1 MACRVC
7 EQVDLSSANTLALP
21 CCAVRVVE
29 VFDESDLLQ
38 AVSALALT
46 AKNTLV
52 LGSAS
57 NVLLPERLDLTVLK
71 LKNDAIDVLSQD
83 ATTVTVAVGA
93 GMIWD
98 ELVAHCVVQNWYGL
112 ENLSLIPG
120 TVGAAPVQNIGAYGV
135 ELADVLVSV
144 RAFDFQ
150 SGEFINLSLSECQ
163 FGYRDSL
170 FKHEAGRFVIAQV
183 LLCLS
188 KQPAFKLN
196 YGDLRTRLGES
207 ENPTLADVRAAICAV
222 RSAKLPDPAVLPNV
236 GSFFKNPIVDAE
248 KFEQLRGEFPG
259 LVAYPQSGG
268 HYKLAAGWLIEQAG
282 WKGRDLGPVGMHQQ
296 QALVLVNRGGAA
308 RQDVEALSRA
318 VRESVLLKFGVGLEG
333 EPVSIPLECSG

>member
-1 MACRVC
+1 MTFRAKD
-7 EQVDLSSANTLALP
+7 QVDLSSANTLALP
-21 CCAVRVVE
+21 CRAVRVVE
-29 VFDESDLLQ
+29 VFNESDLLQ
-38 AVSALALT
+38 AVNNLSLT
-46 AKNTLV
+46 AQNTLV

-57 NVLLPERLDLTVLK
+57 NVLLPEHLSLTVLK
-71 LKNDAIDVLSQD
+71 LKNDSVEIVAQD
-83 ATTVTVAVGA
+83 AASVTLVVGA

-98 ELVAHCVVQNWYGL
+98 ELVAHCVAQNWYGL

-150 SGEFINLSLSECQ
+150 SGEFINLSLPECQ

-170 FKHEAGRFVIAQV
+170 FKREAGRFVITQV
-183 LLCLS
+183 LLRLS
-188 KQPAFKLN
+188 KQPAFKLI
-196 YGDLRTRLGES
+196 YGDLRTRLGER

-236 GSFFKNPIVDAE
+236 GSFFKNPVVDAE
-248 KFEQLRGEFPG
+248 KCTQLRGEFPG
-259 LVAYPQSGG
+259 LVAYSQSGG
-268 HYKLAAGWLIEQAG
+268 HYKLAAGWLIEQTG

-296 QALVLVNRGGAA
+296 QALVLVNRGGAT
-308 RQDVEALSRA
+308 RQDVQALSRA
-318 VRESVLLKFGVGLEG
+318 VRESVLLKFGVELEQ
-333 EPVSIPLECSG
+333 EPVWIAG